1 MRRGLSALGLS
12 ACLLLSAVPLA
23 AAEEEKDPSELARES
38 IELMMRSL
46 NLLIERI
53 PQYELPEINE
63 NGDIIIRRKR
73 SAGETEPEED
83 SELEKTRI

>member
-12 ACLLLSAVPLA
+12 ACLLLLPVSSAT
-23 AAEEEKDPSELARES
+23 AEEENDPSELARES

-73 SAGETEPEED
+73 STGESEPEED

>member
-1 MRRGLSALGLS
+1 MRRGLSAFGLS
-12 ACLLLSAVPLA
+12 ACLLISSMSVAT
-23 AAEEEKDPSELARES
+23 AEEEKDPSELARES

-46 NLLIERI
+46 NVLIDRI

-73 SAGETEPEED
+73 SAGETEPEENP
-83 SELEKTRI
+83 ELGKTRI